1 MSMNCGLRFKFAIQN
16 KTEPN
21 LRKKSIRIC
30 FFQSDSL
37 TKPSVINDNILDF
50 KIRFLLLLIMKLSLL
65 LYFPFATTILKA
77 LDGCPFSALN
87 DFFLCFVYYFLLQEM
102 MMMTTTTYFVVG
114 LLCCQLSLLLNE
126 LNFPAKNDLF
136 VTQCQMSQVLKQPKK
151 MLK

>member
-1 MSMNCGLRFKFAIQN
+1 MNCGCASSSPCCANSIQN
-16 KTEPN
+16 KTEPDLEN
-21 LRKKSIRIC
+21 HQQLMTTFQILKSGSSSC
-30 FFQSDSL
+30 WLWSW
-37 TKPSVINDNILDF
+37 VCY
-50 KIRFLLLLIMKLSLL
+50 
-65 LYFPFATTILKA
+65 YFPFATTILKA

-151 MLK
+151 MLKWHMS

>member
-1 MSMNCGLRFKFAIQN
+1 MSMNRGLRFKFALLCQFHSKQN
-16 KTEPN
+16 
-21 LRKKSIRIC
+21 RAW
-30 FFQSDSL
+30 FG
-37 TKPSVINDNILDF
+37 KPSVINDNISDF

-65 LYFPFATTILKA
+65 LLSFCHHNPQSSWWLSFFCVKWL
-77 LDGCPFSALN
+77 
-87 DFFLCFVYYFLLQEM
+87 FLCFVYYFLLEEM

-151 MLK
+151 MLKWHMS